1 MHDDCTRPESSLSC
15 FRSAAPVNSS
25 LMHLAETP
33 EEQRAWMN
41 QWRAAAIALR
51 QMKREEL
58 RAMTD
63 EDAVAAFNALDM
75 PPELVWRCP
84 ERIDSSGLVEQQR
97 IFQKIRAH

>member
-1 MHDDCTRPESSLSC
+1 
-15 FRSAAPVNSS
+15 
-25 LMHLAETP
+25 MHLAETP
-33 EEQRAWMN
+33 EEQRAWMQ
-41 QWRAAAIALR
+41 QWREAEKYLR
-51 QMKREEL
+51 KVKREEL

-75 PPELVWRCP
+75 PLDLVWRSP